1 MPLYILGSSLFGA
14 QLAAGS
20 GFRTRSP
27 HISRRPTC
35 SPPSLPIAVTS
46 GRQHQLAEPHVIA
59 GVNAIAAE
67 SEEDAAEQFQRAMRQ
82 RLRAL
87 ARPGLQ
93 LSDEQVDAVLAGP
106 EGQRVRQMAV
116 YSAVGRPDDVRD
128 YLEAFA
134 KHADADELI
143 IAFQSPSAEDRLRS
157 AELVAEVL
165 LNQP

>member
-1 MPLYILGSSLFGA
+1 M
-14 QLAAGS
+14 
-20 GFRTRSP
+20 
-27 HISRRPTC
+27 
-35 SPPSLPIAVTS
+35 
-46 GRQHQLAEPHVIA
+46 
-59 GVNAIAAE
+59 
-67 SEEDAAEQFQRAMRQ
+67 
-82 RLRAL
+82 
-87 ARPGLQ
+87 
-93 LSDEQVDAVLAGP
+93 LAGP

>member
-1 MPLYILGSSLFGA
+1 M
-14 QLAAGS
+14 
-20 GFRTRSP
+20 
-27 HISRRPTC
+27 
-35 SPPSLPIAVTS
+35 
-46 GRQHQLAEPHVIA
+46 
-59 GVNAIAAE
+59 
-67 SEEDAAEQFQRAMRQ
+67 
-82 RLRAL
+82 
-87 ARPGLQ
+87 
-93 LSDEQVDAVLAGP
+93 
-106 EGQRVRQMAV
+106 RQMAV